1 MKEVSKLPLLIVALG
16 VVLLLVLMIF
26 FKFNGFVALILV
38 AILVGLLEGMPLNT
52 VMESISDGIGGQLN
66 DLVLILGFGA
76 MLGKVMADSGA
87 AQRISNTLIDK
98 LGIKRVQIV
107 MLILSFILGVTM
119 FYEVAFVLL
128 IPIVFTIVRQTKLN
142 LLYVGLTMSIGLSTT
157 HSFLPPHPGPAAVVG
172 VFEASM
178 GLTLL
183 YGLII
188 AIPVGAFI
196 ALLWPRLSFV
206 KKMNPSIP
214 EGLISTKEFTEEEMP
229 SFSASVISAII
240 PVFLMAVLGVAEFTL
255 PEGHTFLNIMSFFGS
270 APIALLIALL
280 LSFYVLGVRIGRSLD
295 DVMKSCADSVKP
307 MAIIILVIGAGGA
320 FKQVLVD
327 SGVADYIQTLTDGW
341 TISPLLLAWLIA
353 AIMRSAL
360 GSATVAVMTA
370 AGIVLPLV
378 GSAGVSLEMMVLAVT
393 TGSIAFSHVNDPGF
407 WLFKEYF
414 NLSVAQTIK
423 VRTTYTTALSVLGLI
438 GVYIL
443 NMFIG

>member
-1 MKEVSKLPLLIVALG
+1 MKEVSRLPLLIVALG
-16 VVLLLVLMIF
+16 VVLLLILMIPL
-26 FKFNGFVALILV
+26 KFNGFIALIIV
-38 AILVGLLEGMPLNT
+38 AILVGLFEGMPLHT

-66 DLVLILGFGA
+66 DLILILGFGA

-87 AQRISNTLIDK
+87 AQRISNTLIYK

-107 MLILSFILGVTM
+107 MLIVAFVLGVTM

-172 VFEASM
+172 IFDASM

-214 EGLISTKEFTEEEMP
+214 EGLISTKEFTEKEMP

-240 PVFLMAVLGVAEFTL
+240 PVFLMAVLGVAEFIL
-255 PEGHTFLNIMSFFGS
+255 PEDHSFLKVMGFFGS
-270 APIALLIALL
+270 APIALLIALI
-280 LSFYVLGVRIGRSLD
+280 LSIYVLGIRIGRSLE

-327 SGVADYIQTLTDGW
+327 SGVADYIQMLTDGW
-341 TISPLLLAWLIA
+341 SISPLLLAWLIA

-378 GSAGVSLEMMVLAVT
+378 GSSGVSLEMMVLAVT

-414 NLSVAQTIK
+414 NLTVAQTIK
-423 VRTTYTTALSVLGLI
+423 VRTTYTTALSILGLI

-443 NMFIG
+443 NIFIG

>member
-1 MKEVSKLPLLIVALG
+1 MKGVFKLPLLIVALG
-16 VVLLLVLMIF
+16 VIMLLILMIPL
-26 FKFNGFVALILV
+26 KFNGFIALIIV
-38 AILVGLLEGMPLNT
+38 SVLVGLFEGMPLHK
-52 VMESISDGIGGQLN
+52 VMDSISDGIGGQLN

-87 AQRISNTLIDK
+87 AQRISSTLIDNW
-98 LGIKRVQIV
+98 GIKRVQII
-107 MLILSFILGVTM
+107 MLVLSFILGVTM

-128 IPIVFTIVRQTKLN
+128 VPIVFTIVRQTNVN
-142 LLYVGLTMSIGLSTT
+142 LLFVGLTMSIGLSTT

-172 VFEASM
+172 VFDASM

-183 YGLII
+183 YGLVI
-188 AIPVGAFI
+188 AIPVGAII
-196 ALLWPRLSFV
+196 ALIWPRLGFV
-206 KKMNPSIP
+206 KKMKPTIP
-214 EGLISTKEFTEEEMP
+214 KGLISNKEFKEEEMP

-240 PVFLMAVLGVAEFTL
+240 PVFLMAVAGFTEFVL
-255 PEGHTFLNIMSFFGS
+255 PEDNIFFKVMEFFGS

-280 LSFYVLGVRIGRSLD
+280 LSFYILGIRIGRSLE
-295 DVMKSCADSVKP
+295 DVMKSCTESVKP

-327 SGVADYIQTLTDGW
+327 SGVSDYIKAITEGLA
-341 TISPLLLAWLIA
+341 ISPILLAWLIA
-353 AIMRSAL
+353 VIMRASL

-378 GSAGVSLEMMVLAVT
+378 ESSGVNIEMAVLAVT

-414 NLSVAQTIK
+414 NLSVGETIK
-423 VRTTYTTALSVLGLI
+423 VRTAYTTALSILGLI

-443 NMFIG
+443 NIFIG

>member
-1 MKEVSKLPLLIVALG
+1 MPLLIVALG
-16 VVLLLVLMIF
+16 VVFLLILMIPL
-26 FKFNGFVALILV
+26 KFNGFIALILV

-66 DLVLILGFGA
+66 DLILILGFGA

-87 AQRISNTLIDK
+87 AQRISNTLIGK
-98 LGIKRVQIV
+98 LGIKRVQV
-107 MLILSFILGVTM
+107 AMLIVSFILGVTM

-128 IPIVFTIVRQTKLN
+128 IPLVFTIVRQTNLN

-172 VFEASM
+172 VFDASM

-188 AIPVGAFI
+188 AIPVGALI
-196 ALLWPRLSFV
+196 ALLWPRLSIV

-214 EGLISTKEFTEEEMP
+214 EGLISTKEFKEEEMP
-229 SFSASVISAII
+229 SFSASVISALI
-240 PVFLMAVLGVAEFTL
+240 PVFLMAVLGAAEIAL
-255 PEGHTFLNIMSFFGS
+255 PEGHPFLNVMMFFGS

-280 LSFYVLGVRIGRSLD
+280 LSFYVLGIRIGRSLE
-295 DVMKSCADSVKP
+295 DVMQSCVDSVKP

-320 FKQVLVD
+320 FKQILVD
-327 SGVADYIQTLTDGW
+327 SGVADYIQSLTDGW
-341 TISPLLLAWLIA
+341 AISPILLAWLIA
-353 AIMRSAL
+353 VIMRTAL

-378 GSAGVSLEMMVLAVT
+378 ESSGTNLEMMVLAVT

-414 NLSVAQTIK
+414 NLTVAQAIK
-423 VRTTYTTALSVLGLI
+423 VRTTYTTALSILGLI

-443 NMFIG
+443 NMVIG

>member
-1 MKEVSKLPLLIVALG
+1 MPLLIVALG
-16 VVLLLVLMIF
+16 VVFLLILMIPL
-26 FKFNGFVALILV
+26 KFNGFIALILV

-66 DLVLILGFGA
+66 DLILILGFGA

-87 AQRISNTLIDK
+87 AQRISNTLIGK
-98 LGIKRVQIV
+98 LGIKRVQV
-107 MLILSFILGVTM
+107 AMLIVSFILGVTM

-128 IPIVFTIVRQTKLN
+128 IPLVFTIVRQTNLN

-172 VFEASM
+172 VFDASM

-188 AIPVGAFI
+188 AIPVGALI
-196 ALLWPRLSFV
+196 ALLWPRLSIV

-214 EGLISTKEFTEEEMP
+214 DGLISTKEFKEEEMP
-229 SFSASVISAII
+229 SFSASVISALI
-240 PVFLMAVLGVAEFTL
+240 PVFLMAVLGAAEIAL
-255 PEGHTFLNIMSFFGS
+255 PEGHPFLNVMMFFGS

-280 LSFYVLGVRIGRSLD
+280 LSFYVLGIRIGRSLE
-295 DVMKSCADSVKP
+295 DVMQSCVDSVKP

-320 FKQVLVD
+320 FKQILVD
-327 SGVADYIQTLTDGW
+327 SGVADYIQSLTDGW
-341 TISPLLLAWLIA
+341 AISPILLAWLIA
-353 AIMRSAL
+353 VIMRTAL

-378 GSAGVSLEMMVLAVT
+378 ESSGTSLEMMVLAVT

-414 NLSVAQTIK
+414 NLTVAQAIK
-423 VRTTYTTALSVLGLI
+423 VRTTYTTALSILGLI
-438 GVYIL
+438 GVCIL
-443 NMFIG
+443 NMVIG

>member
-1 MKEVSKLPLLIVALG
+1 
-16 VVLLLVLMIF
+16 MIF

-255 PEGHTFLNIMSFFGS
+255 PVGPIFLNILSFFGS
-270 APIALLIALL
+270 ALIALLIALL
-280 LSFYVLGVRIGRSLD
+280 LSFYVLGVRIGRSLE
-295 DVMKSCADSVKP
+295 DVMKSCSDSVKP

>member
-1 MKEVSKLPLLIVALG
+1 MPLLIVALG
-16 VVLLLVLMIF
+16 VVFLLILMIPL
-26 FKFNGFVALILV
+26 KFNGFIALILV

-66 DLVLILGFGA
+66 DLILILGFGA

-87 AQRISNTLIDK
+87 AQRISNTLIGK
-98 LGIKRVQIV
+98 LGIKRVQV
-107 MLILSFILGVTM
+107 AMLIVSFILGVTM

-128 IPIVFTIVRQTKLN
+128 IPLVFTIVRQTNLN

-172 VFEASM
+172 VFDASM

-188 AIPVGAFI
+188 AIPVGALI
-196 ALLWPRLSFV
+196 ALLWPRLSIV

-214 EGLISTKEFTEEEMP
+214 QGLISTKEFKEEEMP
-229 SFSASVISAII
+229 SFSASVISALI
-240 PVFLMAVLGVAEFTL
+240 PVFLMAVLGAAEIAL
-255 PEGHTFLNIMSFFGS
+255 PEGHPFLNVMMFFGS

-280 LSFYVLGVRIGRSLD
+280 LSFYVLGIRIGRSLE
-295 DVMKSCADSVKP
+295 DVMQSCVDSVKP

-320 FKQVLVD
+320 FKQILVD
-327 SGVADYIQTLTDGW
+327 SGVADYIQSLTDGW
-341 TISPLLLAWLIA
+341 AISPILLAWLIA
-353 AIMRSAL
+353 VIMRTAL

-378 GSAGVSLEMMVLAVT
+378 ESSGTNLEMMVLAVT

-414 NLSVAQTIK
+414 NLTVAQAIK
-423 VRTTYTTALSVLGLI
+423 VRTTYTTALSILGLI

-443 NMFIG
+443 NMVIG

>member
-1 MKEVSKLPLLIVALG
+1 MPLLIVALG
-16 VVLLLVLMIF
+16 VVFLLILMIPL
-26 FKFNGFVALILV
+26 KFNGFIALILV

-66 DLVLILGFGA
+66 DLILILGFGA

-87 AQRISNTLIDK
+87 AQRISNTLIGK
-98 LGIKRVQIV
+98 LGIKRVQV
-107 MLILSFILGVTM
+107 AMLIVSFILGVTM

-128 IPIVFTIVRQTKLN
+128 IPLVFTIVRQTNLN

-172 VFEASM
+172 VFDASM

-188 AIPVGAFI
+188 AIPVGALI
-196 ALLWPRLSFV
+196 ALLWPRLSIV

-214 EGLISTKEFTEEEMP
+214 DGLISTKEFKEEEMP
-229 SFSASVISAII
+229 SFSASVISALI
-240 PVFLMAVLGVAEFTL
+240 PVFLMAVLGAAEIAL
-255 PEGHTFLNIMSFFGS
+255 PEGHPFLNVMMFFGS

-280 LSFYVLGVRIGRSLD
+280 LSFYVLGIRIGRSLE
-295 DVMKSCADSVKP
+295 DVMQSCVDSVKP
-307 MAIIILVIGAGGA
+307 MAIIILVIGAGEA
-320 FKQVLVD
+320 FKQILVD
-327 SGVADYIQTLTDGW
+327 SGVADYIQSLTDGW
-341 TISPLLLAWLIA
+341 AISPILLAWLIA
-353 AIMRSAL
+353 VIMRTAL

-378 GSAGVSLEMMVLAVT
+378 ESSGTSLEMMVLAVT

-414 NLSVAQTIK
+414 NLTVAQAIK
-423 VRTTYTTALSVLGLI
+423 VRTTYTTALSILGLI

-443 NMFIG
+443 NMVIG

>member
-1 MKEVSKLPLLIVALG
+1 MPLLIVALG
-16 VVLLLVLMIF
+16 VVFLLILMIPL
-26 FKFNGFVALILV
+26 KFNGFIALILV

-66 DLVLILGFGA
+66 DLILILGFGA

-87 AQRISNTLIDK
+87 AQRISNTLIGK
-98 LGIKRVQIV
+98 LGIKRVQV
-107 MLILSFILGVTM
+107 AMLIVSFILGVTM

-128 IPIVFTIVRQTKLN
+128 IPLVFTIVRQTNLN

-172 VFEASM
+172 VFDASM

-188 AIPVGAFI
+188 AIPVGALI
-196 ALLWPRLSFV
+196 ALLWPRLSIV

-214 EGLISTKEFTEEEMP
+214 DGLISTKEFKEEEMP
-229 SFSASVISAII
+229 SFSASVISALI
-240 PVFLMAVLGVAEFTL
+240 PVFLMAVLGAAEIAL
-255 PEGHTFLNIMSFFGS
+255 PEGHPFLNVMMFFGS

-280 LSFYVLGVRIGRSLD
+280 LSFYVLGIRIGRSLE
-295 DVMKSCADSVKP
+295 DVMQSCVDSVKP

-320 FKQVLVD
+320 FKQILVD
-327 SGVADYIQTLTDGW
+327 SGVADYIQSLTDGW
-341 TISPLLLAWLIA
+341 AISPILLAWLIA
-353 AIMRSAL
+353 VIMRTAL

-378 GSAGVSLEMMVLAVT
+378 ESSGTSLEMMVLAVT

-414 NLSVAQTIK
+414 NLTVAQAIK
-423 VRTTYTTALSVLGLI
+423 VRTTYTTALSILGLI

-443 NMFIG
+443 NMVIG